1 MGLRSDEYGGQSSN
15 TSTSFSSNHAIVSL
29 AVCTLAL
36 SCIKIGLI
44 PISPN
49 SSKKSSKEKSN
60 VLTYALASTLPPSTT
75 LIPLHVPFNP
85 PAKQA
90 HTICLTSPD
99 FLTPF
104 THSGSHFSLN
114 VLKTHCTAGSADFST
129 LHSSLQTT
137 LLHWSI
143 VQCLCLRH
151 YSYLLLARTGVN
163 LGLSALICL

>member
-1 MGLRSDEYGGQSSN
+1 PESPHLFDLHQYSGVPWTTQPHPDCTRYTQTCSMGLRSGEYGGQSSN
-15 TSTSFSSNHAIVSL
+15 TLTSFSSNHAIVSL

-90 HTICLTSPD
+90 YTICLT
-99 FLTPF
+99 F
-104 THSGSHFSLN
+104 
-114 VLKTHCTAGSADFST
+114 
-129 LHSSLQTT
+129 
-137 LLHWSI
+137 
-143 VQCLCLRH
+143 
-151 YSYLLLARTGVN
+151 
-163 LGLSALICL
+163 